1 MFGQITRRMIVIH
14 GAFDMRALIICLV
27 LGFMLSEP
35 GQAIGEAT
43 TSSKK
48 AIVRIEQ
55 TLERAASESP
65 HWHQR
70 QESIQRDVQD
80 IMFLL
85 QQSLLSSEN
94 PRHDRAG
101 KRYYAQEALVL
112 LDRATT
118 VGNFDPAIVEPV
130 LALIRH
136 LLTD

>member
-1 MFGQITRRMIVIH
+1 MFGQITRRKIVIH
-14 GAFDMRALIICLV
+14 EAFHMRALIICLA

-35 GQAIGEAT
+35 GQAIGEA

-101 KRYYAQEALVL
+101 KKYYAQEALVL